1 MVEHRAPERLRERAG
16 PERVLA
22 EARSEADRDSEM
34 PGRKGGYERMV
45 AEALR
50 PVEAATQ
57 SATTAAAA
65 EIGASVTRLMQE
77 TTRGLRAAMM
87 LPMAPGAGFGD
98 MQEAFATMV
107 AGMMRDNIRLA
118 QEMLRIYGPQENA
131 ALMQQFMRQ
140 WMDTAMAS
148 QAAMLRMVRPASNQ
162 PPGTA
167 QSPRAAQPPRSAT
180 H

>member
-1 MVEHRAPERLRERAG
+1 MVEQRAPERLPERAR

-22 EARSEADRDSEM
+22 EARPKAERDSEM
-34 PGRKGGYERMV
+34 PSRKGGYERMV

-57 SATTAAAA
+57 SATTAAAE

-107 AGMMRDNIRLA
+107 AGMMRDQIRLA
-118 QEMLRIYGPQENA
+118 QEMLRIYGPQQHA
-131 ALMQQFMRQ
+131 ALMQKVMRH

-148 QAAMLRMVRPASNQ
+148 QAAMLRMAQPASDE

-167 QSPRAAQPPRSAT
+167 KPPRTAT

>member
-34 PGRKGGYERMV
+34 PGRKGGYERMA

-50 PVEAATQ
+50 PAEAATQ
-57 SATTAAAA
+57 AATTAAAE

-87 LPMAPGAGFGD
+87 LPMAPGAGFGE

-131 ALMQQFMRQ
+131 ALMQNSCGTGSTPPWR
-140 WMDTAMAS
+140 AS
-148 QAAMLRMVRPASNQ
+148 RRCCAWCGRPASSRRV
-162 PPGTA
+162 PP
-167 QSPRAAQPPRSAT
+167 SRRAPPAAA
-180 H
+180 

>member
-1 MVEHRAPERLRERAG
+1 MVEHRAPQRLPERAR

-22 EARSEADRDSEM
+22 EARPKAGHDSEM
-34 PGRKGGYERMV
+34 PSRKGGYERMA

-50 PVEAATQ
+50 PVEAAAQ
-57 SATTAAAA
+57 PATGAAAE

-87 LPMAPGAGFGD
+87 LPVTPGSGFGE
-98 MQEAFATMV
+98 MQDAFATMV
-107 AGMMRDNIRLA
+107 TGLMRDNIRFT

-131 ALMQQFMRQ
+131 ALMQKFMRH
-140 WMDTAMAS
+140 WMDTALEG
-148 QAAMLRMVRPASNQ
+148 QAAMLRMVRPAADQ
-162 PPGTA
+162 PPGPA
-167 QSPRAAQPPRSAT
+167 EPPRGTT